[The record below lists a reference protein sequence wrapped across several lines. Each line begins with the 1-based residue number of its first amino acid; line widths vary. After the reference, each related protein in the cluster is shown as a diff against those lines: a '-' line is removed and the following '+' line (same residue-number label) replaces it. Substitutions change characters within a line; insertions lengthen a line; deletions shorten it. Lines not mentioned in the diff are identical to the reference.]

1 MIYSRPLGC
10 LKFAGEIGKHIGEFN
25 LWKAGLV
32 EVVWT
37 EAQKHAARRMES
49 YMGDASLES
58 VVGHSFAD

>member
-1 MIYSRPLGC
+1 MIYSRPSGR
-10 LKFAGEIGKHIGEFN
+10 LKFAGEIGKHIGEFY

-37 EAQKHAARRMES
+37 EAQKHAARSRKS
-49 YMGDASLES
+49 YMGDATLES